1 MSSSPDRVQFAE
13 ETIESQSI
21 YSGKILALRRDT
33 VKIRD
38 GKVAIREIVEHGG
51 AVGIVAFTDGGK
63 IILVRQFRKATG
75 RELIEI
81 PAGTLE
87 KGEEPI
93 QCASRELEEETGY
106 VASTIKPVLS
116 FYLAPGYSTEIMH
129 IFFANDLRKTRQR
142 LEEDEA
148 VELIEVDLD
157 EAVSMVR
164 RNDIEDAKTIT
175 SLLAAKFL
183 FQHKLD
189 SA

>member
-1 MSSSPDRVQFAE
+1 MSSSPDRVQYPE

-21 YSGKILALRRDT
+21 YSGKILSLRRDT

-51 AVGIVAFTDGGK
+51 AVGIIAFTDEGK

-87 KGEEPI
+87 RGEDPI
-93 QCASRELEEETGY
+93 KCASRELEEETGY
-106 VASTIKPVLS
+106 VASEIRHIIS

-129 IFFANDLRKTRQR
+129 IFHASGLQKTRQK

-148 VELIEVDLD
+148 VELIDVELD
-157 EAVSMVR
+157 EAISMVR
-164 RNDIEDAKTIT
+164 RNEIEDAKTIT
-175 SLLAAKFL
+175 SLLAIKFL
-183 FQHKLD
+183 F
-189 SA
+189 SS

>member
-1 MSSSPDRVQFAE
+1 MSSSPDRVQYPE

-21 YSGKILALRRDT
+21 YSGKILSLRRDT

-51 AVGIVAFTDGGK
+51 AVGIIAFTDEGK

-87 KGEEPI
+87 RGEDPI
-93 QCASRELEEETGY
+93 KCASRELEEETGY
-106 VASTIKPVLS
+106 VASEIRHIIS

-129 IFFANDLRKTRQR
+129 IFHASGLQKTRQK
-142 LEEDEA
+142 LEEDVA
-148 VELIEVDLD
+148 VELIDVELD
-157 EAVSMVR
+157 EAISMVR
-164 RNDIEDAKTIT
+164 RNEIEDAKTIT
-175 SLLAAKFL
+175 SLLAIKFL
-183 FQHKLD
+183 F
-189 SA
+189 SS

>member
-1 MSSSPDRVQFAE
+1 MSSSPDRVQYPE

-51 AVGIVAFTDGGK
+51 AVGIIAFTDEGK

-87 KGEEPI
+87 RGEDPI
-93 QCASRELEEETGY
+93 KCASRELEEETGY
-106 VASTIKPVLS
+106 VASEIRHIIS

-129 IFFANDLRKTRQR
+129 IFHASGLQKTRQK

-148 VELIEVDLD
+148 VELIDVELD
-157 EAVSMVR
+157 EAISMVR
-164 RNDIEDAKTIT
+164 RNEIEDAKTIT
-175 SLLAAKFL
+175 SLLAIKFL
-183 FQHKLD
+183 F
-189 SA
+189 SS

>member
-1 MSSSPDRVQFAE
+1 MSSSPDRVQYPE

-51 AVGIVAFTDGGK
+51 AVGIVAFTDERK

-87 KGEEPI
+87 RGEDPI
-93 QCASRELEEETGY
+93 KCASRELEEETGY
-106 VASTIKPVLS
+106 VASEIRHIIS

-129 IFFANDLRKTRQR
+129 IFHASGLQKTRQK

-148 VELIEVDLD
+148 VELIDVELD
-157 EAVSMVR
+157 EAISMVR
-164 RNDIEDAKTIT
+164 RNEIEDAKTIT
-175 SLLAAKFL
+175 SLLAIKFL
-183 FQHKLD
+183 F
-189 SA
+189 SS

>member
-1 MSSSPDRVQFAE
+1 MSTPPDADQLNE
-13 ETIESQSI
+13 ETIESKTI
-21 YSGKILALRRDT
+21 YSGKILGLRRDT
-33 VKIRD
+33 VKIPD

-51 AVGIVAFTDGGK
+51 AVGIVAFTDEGK
-63 IILVRQFRKATG
+63 IILVKQFRKATN
-75 RELIEI
+75 RDLIEI

-93 QCASRELEEETGY
+93 HCASRELEEETGY

-116 FYLAPGYSTEIMH
+116 FYLAPGYSTELMH

-148 VELIEVDLD
+148 LELIEVDLD
-157 EAVSMVR
+157 EAISMVK

-183 FQHKLD
+183 FQHNLD

>member
-1 MSSSPDRVQFAE
+1 MSSSPDRVQYPE

-21 YSGKILALRRDT
+21 YSGKILSLRRDT

-51 AVGIVAFTDGGK
+51 AVGIIAFTDEGK

-87 KGEEPI
+87 RGEDPI
-93 QCASRELEEETGY
+93 KCASRELEEETGY
-106 VASTIKPVLS
+106 VASEIRHIIS

-129 IFFANDLRKTRQR
+129 IFHASGLQKTRQK

-148 VELIEVDLD
+148 VELIDVELD
-157 EAVSMVR
+157 EAISMVQ
-164 RNDIEDAKTIT
+164 RNEIEDAKTIT
-175 SLLAAKFL
+175 SLLAIKFL
-183 FQHKLD
+183 F
-189 SA
+189 SS